1 MTSMVSSRRV
11 KSDGPSKVAGFTLL
25 DNFLPA
31 YDFRERHHAFVN
43 AYATR
48 AARALRQLSPAALPL
63 MQMLM
68 AIRSIPSRL
77 SGRGGWAPDSRRS
90 VLEEFGE
97 AGFLTLA
104 EDDREIVVRRIGQ
117 FWKLA
122 GGETPQIPDPQAFVT
137 FRRAGFVKVATNFP
151 IRARDP
157 GSTEVSTETR
167 IAAMDGASRLK
178 FAVYRAVI
186 RPGSRLG
193 RREWLG
199 AIKRSGERD

>member
-1 MTSMVSSRRV
+1 LTSMVSSRRV
-11 KSDGPSKVAGFTLL
+11 KSDGSSKAAGVTLL

-43 AYATR
+43 AHATR
-48 AARALRQLSPAALPL
+48 AARALRQLSPADLPL

-104 EDDREIVVRRIGQ
+104 EDDREIVVGRIGQ

-122 GGETPQIPDPQAFVT
+122 GGESLQIPDPQAFVT
-137 FRRAGFVKVATNFP
+137 FGRAGFV
-151 IRARDP
+151 
-157 GSTEVSTETR
+157 
-167 IAAMDGASRLK
+167 
-178 FAVYRAVI
+178 
-186 RPGSRLG
+186 
-193 RREWLG
+193 
-199 AIKRSGERD
+199 